1 MEHINGQNNEL
12 TLIFPHGR
20 VNCISAPNER
30 FAKVVNRAN
39 ITIAGNNN
47 QVSMCFESEDKAE
60 ELLLSDGFLLIVK
73 GDNNIVNI
81 GYDGIKAHHWA
92 VAGIGCGCFEG
103 R

>member
-73 GDNNIVNI
+73 GDNNIVNVGRI
-81 GYDGIKAHHWA
+81 ILRYSSILVMDGI
-92 VAGIGCGCFEG
+92 
-103 R
+103 

>member
-73 GDNNIVNI
+73 GDNNIDI
-81 GYDGIKAHHWA
+81 GYDGSKAHHWA

>member
-73 GDNNIVNI
+73 GDNNIVNVERLS
-81 GYDGIKAHHWA
+81 YDTLRYW
-92 VAGIGCGCFEG
+92 V
-103 R
+103 

>member
-73 GDNNIVNI
+73 GRE
-81 GYDGIKAHHWA
+81 AQRR
-92 VAGIGCGCFEG
+92 AGKSSRRCGRG
-103 R
+103 REAGGACH

>member
-47 QVSMCFESEDKAE
+47 QVSMCFES
-60 ELLLSDGFLLIVK
+60 
-73 GDNNIVNI
+73 
-81 GYDGIKAHHWA
+81 
-92 VAGIGCGCFEG
+92 
-103 R
+103 